1 MTLTTATR
9 RFLTQLEA
17 DGKSPLTIPVYRR
30 ELDRFGRWLG
40 PGTDVRTVRP
50 DALARYLT
58 EPALTVTPTGTKR
71 NARTMNRT
79 RTVLR
84 LLFGYLTLAG
94 TLRQD
99 PSRLLRNARTDRPL
113 PTPLSEA
120 EERRFV
126 RALDRNLRCREGRRD
141 QALFTLLLRS
151 GMRLAA
157 ALALDVA
164 DLDLRTGT
172 ARSVGKHAHV
182 QDVVLP
188 RDLTRLLRRYLVEE
202 GIHEGALFRSSRGR
216 LSSRQAQYRFHAL
229 LADARIERP
238 LTVHSLRHT
247 FATRLRERTGDLRIV
262 QAALGHRNLGTTEAY
277 AQAEPAEVRRAL
289 LSI

>member
-17 DGKSPLTIPVYRR
+17 DGKSPLTISVYRR
-30 ELDRFGRWLG
+30 ELERFGRWLG
-40 PGTDVRTVRP
+40 TQTDVRRVSP
-50 DALARYLT
+50 DRLARYLT
-58 EPALTVTPTGTKR
+58 DPVLQVTPAGAKR

-84 LLFGYLTLAG
+84 LVFGYLTLAG
-94 TLRQD
+94 TLRND
-99 PSRLLRNARTDRPL
+99 PSRLLKNARTDRPL
-113 PTPLSEA
+113 PTPMSEL

-126 RALDRNLRCREGRRD
+126 ATLDRGAKSAPGRRD
-141 QALFTLLLRS
+141 RALFTLLLRS

-188 RDLTRLLRRYLVEE
+188 KDVTRLLRRYLVEE
-202 GIHEGALFRSSRGR
+202 GIRKGALFCSSRGQ
-216 LSSRQAQYRFHAL
+216 LSSRQAQYRFQAL
-229 LADARIERP
+229 LASAGIDRP

-262 QAALGHRNLGTTEAY
+262 QAALGHRHLGTTEAY
-277 AQAEPAEVRRAL
+277 AHVGGTEVRRAVAR
-289 LSI
+289 

>member
-17 DGKSPLTIPVYRR
+17 DAKSPLTISVYRR
-30 ELDRFGRWLG
+30 ELDRFARWLG
-40 PGTDVRTVRP
+40 RRTDVRTVRP

-58 EPALTVTPTGTKR
+58 DPSLQVTPAGTKR

-84 LLFGYLTLAG
+84 LLFEYLTLSG
-94 TLRQD
+94 TLRND
-99 PSRLLRNARTDRPL
+99 PSRLIRNARTDRPL
-113 PTPLSEA
+113 PTPMTEQ

-126 RALDRNLRCREGRRD
+126 RALERNLRCREGRRD
-141 QALFTLLLRS
+141 RALFSLLLRS

-188 RDLTRLLRRYLVEE
+188 KDLTQLLRRYLAEE
-202 GIHEGALFRSSRGR
+202 GIREGALFRTARGR
-216 LSSRQAQYRFHAL
+216 LSSRQAQYRFRAV
-229 LADARIERP
+229 LAAAGIERP
-238 LTVHSLRHT
+238 LTVHSLRYT
-247 FATRLRERTGDLRIV
+247 FATRLRERTRES
-262 QAALGHRNLGTTEAY
+262 A
-277 AQAEPAEVRRAL
+277 
-289 LSI
+289 